1 MNIVLDAFGGD
12 NAPLEIIKGAID
24 ARKDFEVDIT
34 LVGDEEK
41 IKACAKENSL
51 DISSLKIKH
60 APDVIDI
67 CEEAT
72 NIIRSKKN
80 CSMAVGMQMVADGEG
95 DAFVS
100 AGSTAALV
108 VGATFIVKR
117 IKGIK
122 RAALASV
129 LPTAT
134 NPTMLLDCGANS
146 ECRPEMLLQFGIMGS
161 IYMNKVLG
169 VKNPK
174 VALANIGA
182 EETKGRELELGTYAL
197 LKDAPVNFVGN
208 IEAREIP
215 KGNCDV
221 VVADGFSGN
230 LLLKLYEGMGKF
242 FSNELK
248 GMLMNGFLSKIG
260 ALFLLK
266 KIKAFKKKMDYT
278 EYGGAPL
285 LGTSKPV
292 IKAHGSSNA
301 KAIYNA
307 IRQAK
312 SFSEGDVIGEVTKA
326 LAAIKENSKTEQTS
340 NV

>member
-34 LVGDEEK
+34 LVGNEEK

>member
-146 ECRPEMLLQFGIMGS
+146 ECRPEMLMQFGIMGS